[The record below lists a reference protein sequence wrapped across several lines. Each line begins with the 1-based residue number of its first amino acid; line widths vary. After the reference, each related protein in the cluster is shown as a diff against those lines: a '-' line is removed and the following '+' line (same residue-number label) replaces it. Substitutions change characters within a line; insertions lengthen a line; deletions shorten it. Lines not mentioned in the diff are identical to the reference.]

1 MLTGD
6 TIRAR
11 ALELGFDR
19 CGIAPAAD
27 LPELLYL
34 RTWLEKGYAGEM
46 GYLAR
51 TAARRADV
59 RTVLPSAQS
68 VVALATVYNVDRP
81 YSTQITDT
89 GEARIARYAWGDD
102 YHLVIGRRTDDL
114 LSWMRGQSSVP
125 FDARAYVDTG
135 PVQERVYAQRAG
147 LGWIGKNTCLIDPEL
162 GSWLFLSEIIC
173 SLHLEPGPPAL
184 DQCGACTLCL
194 EACPTGAIRKPWVLD
209 ATRCLSYLTIEVK
222 ESLPPARRADVGSHV
237 FGCDICQEV
246 CPWNDSAV
254 RTSSREWA
262 PRAALDRP
270 ALIELW
276 RRSDTDWRRAL
287 RKSALQRAGVRR
299 LRRTVAVALG
309 NSGNPDALAALDDPP
324 GDSPTCADP
333 LVTEHVTWAQRALR
347 GRR

>member
-1 MLTGD
+1 MLTGPV
-6 TIRAR
+6 IKAR
-11 ALELGFDR
+11 GLELGFDR

-27 LPELLYL
+27 LPELPYL

-59 RTVLPSAQS
+59 RAVLPSAQS

-81 YSTQITDT
+81 YSTQITDP

-102 YHLVIGRRTDDL
+102 YHRVIGRRTDDL

-125 FDARAYVDTG
+125 FDAKAYVDTG

-173 SLHLEPGPPAL
+173 SLQLESDPPAL
-184 DQCGACTLCL
+184 DQCGTCTLCL
-194 EACPTGAIRKPWVLD
+194 EACPTGAIREPWVLD

-222 ESLPPARRADVGSHV
+222 ESVPPTRRADVGSHV

-246 CPWNDSAV
+246 CPWNDSAA
-254 RTSSREWA
+254 RTSGREWA

-270 ALIELW
+270 GLIELW
-276 RRSDTDWRRAL
+276 RRSDADWRRAL
-287 RKSALQRAGVRR
+287 KKSALQRAGVRR
-299 LRRTVAVALG
+299 LRRNVAVALG
-309 NSGNPDALAALDDPP
+309 NSQNPDALTALDNPP
-324 GDSPTCADP
+324 DDSPTCEDP
-333 LVTEHVTWAQRALR
+333 LVTEHVTWARRALR
-347 GRR
+347 ERS